1 MAATRLLHP
10 TDRNAEPSVCLL
22 EENELSMLQV
32 HRLPLLDLCS
42 HCHSK
47 VPAVDPKVKTWE
59 LRVRS
64 GDSFFCIE

>member
-1 MAATRLLHP
+1 
-10 TDRNAEPSVCLL
+10 
-22 EENELSMLQV
+22 MLQV
-32 HRLPLLDLCS
+32 RRLPLLDLCS

-47 VPAVDPKVKTWE
+47 VPAVDPKDKAWE